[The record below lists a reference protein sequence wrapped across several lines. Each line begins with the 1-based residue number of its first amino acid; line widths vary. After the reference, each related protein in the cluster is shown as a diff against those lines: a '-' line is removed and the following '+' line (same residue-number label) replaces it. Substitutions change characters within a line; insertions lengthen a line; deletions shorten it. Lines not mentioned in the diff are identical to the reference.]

1 MTGRFEI
8 LEHTADI
15 GLRLTART
23 PGEIFE
29 AAAEGLAI
37 LQGAW
42 FPGEGVE
49 REVEVAAGDREALLV
64 AWLDEVLYLQDAED
78 VVFGGFH
85 VEEEGDRRLR
95 ARMLTAPRG
104 DRGLEAAGVKAATYH
119 RLRFAQD
126 PNGRWSA
133 DVYLD
138 V

>member
-1 MTGRFEI
+1 VTGRFEI

-29 AAAEGLAI
+29 AAAEGLAV

-42 FPGEGVE
+42 FPGEGVAHQ
-49 REVEVAAGDREALLV
+49 VEVAAADREALLV
-64 AWLDEVLYLQDAED
+64 AWLDELLYLQDAED

-119 RLRFAQD
+119 RLRFERER
-126 PNGRWSA
+126 NGRWSA